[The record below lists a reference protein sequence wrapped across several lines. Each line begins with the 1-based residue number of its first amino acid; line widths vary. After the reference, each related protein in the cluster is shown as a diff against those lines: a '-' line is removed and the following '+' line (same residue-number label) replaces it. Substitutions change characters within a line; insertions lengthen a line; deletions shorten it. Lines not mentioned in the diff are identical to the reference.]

1 MPRGRERDGHAAWL
15 QRHRHGHSVMLFP
28 TCYNPTPIG
37 VLGARSPLPLQP
49 PLRFKMQLQGLLHNS
64 RNVLLTLAPLLVL
77 LLPAA
82 AQNNGRMLR
91 DLSGDSG
98 ASSPIR
104 TAVADFQVRSTD
116 EGTDVSQGKR
126 GCVSNCNAQSL
137 ATGGG
142 EYGLGAFYSFKYD
155 PKIIIHPKDSFN
167 GANGSNPTGDLVRDS
182 KAKLG
187 PWFYGTAQNGG
198 TGCGTVFEAGSD
210 AVDSI
215 YSFQGGIADGCEPT
229 GLIVDKEGNLFGT
242 TQNGG
247 AAGHGTAFE
256 LSPNKDGTWTE
267 SLIYSFCTQM
277 NCSDGDEPV
286 ASLVIDK
293 EGNLFGTTSMGG
305 SSPTNG
311 TIFELS
317 PNGNGGYNET
327 VLYNFVGGSTGGQPG
342 TALTPSNRS
351 FYGTTEQ
358 GGIVECDSGAGC
370 GVVYELSPNKAG
382 SGWTYTVIHSFSGSD
397 GAFPEARLISDDA
410 GNFFGTTS
418 QGGIAGN
425 CEGMS
430 SKVGCGTVF
439 ELSSQGAFST
449 LYLFQGGTDGAG
461 PEASLAID
469 ASGDLYGTTFYGG
482 GTGCKKLGGCG
493 TIFELVPQ
501 GGGVWNESVLERF
514 DGSNGESPASGL
526 ILSK

>member
-1 MPRGRERDGHAAWL
+1 M
-15 QRHRHGHSVMLFP
+15 V
-28 TCYNPTPIG
+28 
-37 VLGARSPLPLQP
+37 
-49 PLRFKMQLQGLLHNS
+49 
-64 RNVLLTLAPLLVL
+64 LTLLLVPP
-77 LLPAA
+77 LPAA
-82 AQNNGRMLR
+82 AQTEGRVLQNFS
-91 DLSGDSG
+91 SG
-98 ASSPIR
+98 SSAIG
-104 TAVADFQVRSTD
+104 TAAGDFQGSSAD
-116 EGTDVSQGKR
+116 EGTNVSQGKR

-142 EYGLGAFYSFKYD
+142 EYGFGAFYSFKYD
-155 PKIIIHPKDSFN
+155 PKIIIHPKDFFD
-167 GANGSNPTGDLVRDS
+167 GANGSNPTGDLVKDS

-187 PWFYGTAQNGG
+187 AWSYGAAQGG
-198 TGCGTVFEAGSD
+198 GDAGCGTVFEAGSE
-210 AVDSI
+210 AVNSI
-215 YSFQGGIADGCEPT
+215 YNFQGGTADGCGPT
-229 GLIVDKEGNLFGT
+229 GLIADITGNLFGT

-247 AAGHGTAFE
+247 ATGHGAAFE

-267 SLIYSFCTQM
+267 NLIYSFCTQM

-293 EGNLFGTTSMGG
+293 EGNLFGTTSLGG

-342 TALTPSNRS
+342 TALTPSNPN

-358 GGIVECDSGAGC
+358 GGIVECDSGNGC
-370 GVVYELSPNKAG
+370 GVVYELSSNKSG
-382 SGWTYTVIHSFSGSD
+382 GWTYTVIHSFSGSD
-397 GAFPEARLISDDA
+397 GAFPEAKLISDDA

-439 ELSSQGAFST
+439 ELSSQGVFST
-449 LYLFQGGTDGAG
+449 LYLFQGGADGAG
-461 PEASLAID
+461 PEATLAID

-482 GTGCKKLGGCG
+482 GAGCKKLGGCG
-493 TIFELVPQ
+493 TIFELISQ
-501 GGGVWNESVLERF
+501 GGGVWTESVLKRF
-514 DGSNGESPASGL
+514 VGSNGASPASGL